1 MNNRKCIT
9 TTYLLR
15 GLKERSYMITPIG
28 AREKTIGEI
37 QPLWGN
43 FLNLIKGIG
52 TTSRA
57 NIMLNDENRF
67 VFTLGGTKAGML
79 SASFFIAHCTSG
91 HNQCLV
97 KTWTIKC
104 VRNGKK
110 SKNVNEGMG
119 GRSMR
124 TCQLSGLRK
133 ELSESRGSTYKNQPQ
148 ERGLLY
154 TRWKEAPPTLARELE
169 GTREQMQPIMKSHI
183 EGSGYAWWRW
193 GLGWRAVRGTVPF
206 TCRVWFHF

>member
-1 MNNRKCIT
+1 MP
-9 TTYLLR
+9 
-15 GLKERSYMITPIG
+15 G
-28 AREKTIGEI
+28 KTIGEI

-43 FLNLIKGIG
+43 FLNLMKGID
-52 TTSRA
+52 TTSIA

-67 VFTLGGTKAGML
+67 VFTLDGTKAGML

-119 GRSMR
+119 GRSKR
-124 TCQLSGLRK
+124 TYQLSGLRK
-133 ELSESRGSTYKNQPQ
+133 ELSEGRGSTYKKTSPRNGPVISAV
-148 ERGLLY
+148 ERGPAHSSQRTGRY
-154 TRWKEAPPTLARELE
+154 
-169 GTREQMQPIMKSHI
+169 
-183 EGSGYAWWRW
+183 SGANAANNEVPHW
-193 GLGWRAVRGTVPF
+193 G
-206 TCRVWFHF
+206 